1 MHEDDKKSD
10 QDIADILETSVTI
23 VHNTH
28 KRGFNKLIDQL
39 LRKNSE
45 LTILDVVLELMK
57 MFDID
62 ESIIKML
69 NRKNKARLA
78 VELAKGYKLVERA
91 KISAEDFEK
100 YVELAKK
107 RR

>member
-1 MHEDDKKSD
+1 MENESRKTD
-10 QDIADILETSVTI
+10 QEIADILETSVTI

-39 LRKNSE
+39 LRKNSDI
-45 LTILDVVLELMK
+45 TILDVILELMK

-78 VELAKGYKLVERA
+78 VELAKGYKLVERE
-91 KISAEDFEK
+91 KISIEDFDK